1 MQGVKGRAHLWH
13 IFGVLRVGSL
23 SLLRRH
29 FDCFLGFCTG
39 RVKSLCARG
48 EKRWYQWRSKED
60 QRSRIDPP
68 VKGGKEKKRG
78 GERETGR
85 EIRDESG
92 LERERVDAG
101 QQHSKNGDDKEIKK
115 EGEESGEAS
124 RPNGAKV
131 KLCLA
136 PGQNATIT

>member
-1 MQGVKGRAHLWH
+1 MREAKKDGINGVQRKINGRGSIHLSKGVK
-13 IFGVLRVGSL
+13 
-23 SLLRRH
+23 
-29 FDCFLGFCTG
+29 
-39 RVKSLCARG
+39 
-48 EKRWYQWRSKED
+48 KRS
-60 QRSRIDPP
+60 
-68 VKGGKEKKRG
+68 GG